1 VIDLPTTHDRAPS
14 PADARPEDTMHSPL
28 SRVRRPWRPWGQ
40 VGLLLFA
47 LLAMWAL
54 TMPLMAAP
62 DEPSHVVKAAAVS
75 RGQLGGVLGD
85 APKDTSEPG
94 APTWVQ
100 VPSDLA
106 DLQDFP
112 DCFRFDGD
120 SSADCTSPL
129 ADRQPGLTEA
139 GTYAG
144 QYPPLYYALV
154 GWVSIPLSG
163 ETAVYA
169 MRLVSATLCA
179 FFLTWGIRR
188 VVQLVP
194 RRAVWGAAVALTPMC
209 LFIGG
214 SVNPNALEIAS
225 AFSFWA
231 ACLALARRRSDA
243 DVSLPPPTGWFVQAV
258 VSGAV
263 LINLRTSGPLWAT
276 VALVVAIVAARP
288 GAVAALARL
297 TAARWSAVAALVA
310 GGVAVGWIL
319 THREIVTTAHLF
331 PEYADPKLVVA
342 VMFLSTPALVEQMI
356 GNFGWLDTSAP
367 YATVLAWYAAAGA
380 LVLLAF
386 SERGARRPRAAMV
399 VLLLALLLVP
409 VALSVPTAEAT
420 GMIWQ
425 GRYTLP
431 VAVGLPLLASLL
443 MTSLRGEAAR
453 LVDRLVVLTIVLVAF
468 AHVGSFYWAARR
480 YAEGSDGTWATLSP
494 HWAPP
499 LGFLPAVALY
509 AALVGVTAVV
519 AVRRV
524 LTAARAEEAS
534 TSTLTPAAELT
545 TAA

>member
-1 VIDLPTTHDRAPS
+1 MDRP
-14 PADARPEDTMHSPL
+14 RTRVTGPL
-28 SRVRRPWRPWGQ
+28 RTWGQ

-47 LLAMWAL
+47 LMGMWSL
-54 TMPLMAAP
+54 SMPLMAAP
-62 DEPSHVVKAAAVS
+62 DEPSHVIRAAAVA
-75 RGQLGGVLGD
+75 RGQLEGELGD
-85 APKDTSEPG
+85 PPTDTSEPG

-100 VPSDLA
+100 APSDLA
-106 DLQDFP
+106 GLQDFP
-112 DCFRFDGD
+112 QCFRFEGEH
-120 SSADCTSPL
+120 SADCTGPL
-129 ADRQPGLTEA
+129 ADRRPGLAQA

-144 QYPPLYYALV
+144 QYPPLYYLLV

-169 MRLVSATLCA
+169 MRLLSAALCA
-179 FFLTWGIRR
+179 LFLTWGIRR

-214 SVNPNALEIAS
+214 TVNPNALEIAT

-243 DVSLPPPTGWFVQAV
+243 DVSAPPPTSWFVQAV

-263 LINLRTSGPLWAT
+263 LINLRTSGPLWAAIALT
-276 VALVVAIVAARP
+276 VAVVAARP

-297 TAARWSAVAALVA
+297 RAARWSAAAAVLA
-310 GGVAVGWIL
+310 GGVAVAWIL
-319 THREIVTTAHLF
+319 THGEIVTTAGLF
-331 PEYADPKLVVA
+331 PEYGDPKLVVA
-342 VMFLSTPALVEQMI
+342 VMLLSTTALVEQMV

-367 YATVLAWYAAAGA
+367 YPTVLVWYVVAGA

-386 SERGARRPRAAMV
+386 AERGARRPRAAMV
-399 VLLLALLLVP
+399 LLLLAVLLVP
-409 VALSVPTAEAT
+409 IALSVPTAEAT

-431 VAVGLPLLASLL
+431 IAVGLPLLASLL
-443 MTSLRGEAAR
+443 MTSLRGEAAH
-453 LVDRLVVLTIVLVAF
+453 LVDRLVVITLVLVAV
-468 AHVGSFYWAARR
+468 AHVASFYWAARR
-480 YAEGSDGTWATLSP
+480 YAEGLDGTWATLSP
-494 HWAPP
+494 HWASP

-509 AALVGVTAVV
+509 AALVAVAAVV
-519 AVRRV
+519 AIRRV
-524 LTAARAEEAS
+524 LSAASSEQVAE
-534 TSTLTPAAELT
+534 TRVVPVAELT